1 VSKGTHRRTWRFT
14 SLTVAVA
21 VAGGGARLACERMVD
36 REVAV
41 FAMEAVNEG
50 TAAPFLE
57 DLGVDLPGVETGQV
71 EGGVES
77 GASPDEFGGTH
88 LTTQCDRLKLIKA
101 LMKDPAKA
109 RAWASEEHIKP
120 SAITSRIKK
129 LTSVILRK
137 DTVVVNHGYH
147 GAGRV
152 SSYDSVLQAGMAVL
166 VDAFGQPV
174 VKCNCGNPL
183 TMPKTDLDYGRSTYN
198 GTVWGGFERKR
209 LTVVRPGTGQSRIT
223 LADLTDHG
231 KPTGKQYVRPVGTT
245 GTQDLPL
252 QPIPVTSPSPSESQS
267 EPTGDPSLS
276 TTSPTDGSPTMGTG
290 TDTSSTAGGNTTVT
304 AVEAAWIHTDLTA
317 SPETRNGQ
325 LIVGAQYTAD
335 CQKQGETADV
345 SGDTSSTW
353 VHMVGKGWVIA
364 TALDS
369 IDSVPECQSE

>member
-1 VSKGTHRRTWRFT
+1 MSKGTRRRTWRFT

-21 VAGGGARLACERMVD
+21 VAGGGARLACERIAEK
-36 REVAV
+36 EVAI
-41 FAMEAVNEG
+41 FALEAVNEG

-57 DLGVDLPGVETGQV
+57 NLGVDLGGVETGEV
-71 EGGVES
+71 AGGVES
-77 GASPDEFGGTH
+77 GVSPDEFGGTH

-101 LMKDPAKA
+101 LMKDPVKA

-152 SSYDSVLQAGMAVL
+152 SSYNSVLQAGMAVL

-183 TMPKTDLDYGRSTYN
+183 TMPEKTDLDYGRSTYN
-198 GTVWGGFERKR
+198 GRVWGGFERKK
-209 LTVVRPGTGQSRIT
+209 LTVVRPGPVQSHIT

-252 QPIPVTSPSPSESQS
+252 QPIETSSPSPSDPSF
-267 EPTGDPSLS
+267 EPTGVSPSTSTDPTETGTE
-276 TTSPTDGSPTMGTG
+276 TTS
-290 TDTSSTAGGNTTVT
+290 GGGIAVT
-304 AVEAAWIHTDLTA
+304 ATGAASIRRDPDQDSEEVDHLT
-317 SPETRNGQ
+317 
-325 LIVGAQYTAD
+325 VGNQYTAL
-335 CQKQGETADV
+335 CQTQGKTADAF
-345 SGDTSSTW
+345 GTTSSTW
-353 VHMVGKGWVIA
+353 VQLADGGWVIA
-364 TALDS
+364 SALES
-369 IDSVPECQSE
+369 IDGVPECQSP

>member
-1 VSKGTHRRTWRFT
+1 MSKGTRRRTWRFT

-21 VAGGGARLACERMVD
+21 VAGGGARLACERIAEK
-36 REVAV
+36 EVAI
-41 FAMEAVNEG
+41 FALEAVDEG

-57 DLGVDLPGVETGQV
+57 DLGVDLHGVETGEV
-71 EGGVES
+71 AGGVES

-152 SSYDSVLQAGMAVL
+152 SSYNSVLQAGMAVL

-183 TMPKTDLDYGRSTYN
+183 TMPEKTDLDYGRSTYN
-198 GTVWGGFERKR
+198 GRVWGGFERKK
-209 LTVVRPGTGQSRIT
+209 LTVVRPGPVQSHIT
-223 LADLTDHG
+223 LADLTGNG
-231 KPTGKQYVRPVGTT
+231 KPTGKQYVRPVGTAGQEDSSLQPVISASPPTQDSPSTPDSELSGSPSTEGTTPTPT
-245 GTQDLPL
+245 GT
-252 QPIPVTSPSPSESQS
+252 E
-267 EPTGDPSLS
+267 
-276 TTSPTDGSPTMGTG
+276 TTS
-290 TDTSSTAGGNTTVT
+290 GGGIMVT
-304 AVEAAWIHTDLTA
+304 ATGAAAIRRDPDQDSEAVDHLT
-317 SPETRNGQ
+317 
-325 LIVGAQYTAD
+325 VGNQYTAL
-335 CQKQGETADV
+335 CQTQGTTADAF
-345 SGDTSSTW
+345 GATSSTW
-353 VHMVGKGWVIA
+353 VQLADSSGWVIA
-364 TALDS
+364 SALES
-369 IDSVPECQSE
+369 IDGVPECQSP